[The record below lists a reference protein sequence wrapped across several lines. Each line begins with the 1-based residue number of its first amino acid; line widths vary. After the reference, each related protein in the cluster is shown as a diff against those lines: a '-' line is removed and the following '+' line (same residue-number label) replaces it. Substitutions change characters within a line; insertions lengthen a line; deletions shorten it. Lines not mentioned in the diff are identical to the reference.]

1 MEPVTRRQP
10 KQSRDELRGLLVE
23 TGRSILRDE
32 GLGAG
37 AESLTFKRVFD
48 RVERDTGVRLTNAS
62 IIRRVWENQAD
73 FQAEVLVAI
82 AADDSDAEIRRMLD
96 SVGGV
101 LDSVDVSSEES
112 RWQALRD
119 LCRVAGDASL
129 AALRESADWPSWM
142 GVWGLAAGGTPLEYR
157 RRIRSALIDGYE
169 DFTVKYVRVYAD
181 MAAVLGFR
189 PREGLTFR
197 QFAIAAESLG
207 EGCELRNRINPA
219 EMQAILRPTGAD
231 GGGEEWALF
240 AIGLEALAVQF
251 FEIDPDWVPG
261 GGERTDDG
269 PRAG

>member
-73 FQAEVLVAI
+73 FQADVLVAI

-101 LDSVDVSSEES
+101 YD
-112 RWQALRD
+112 Q
-119 LCRVAGDASL
+119 RVKATGDASL

>member
-73 FQAEVLVAI
+73 FQADVLVAI

-101 LDSVDVSSEES
+101 LD
-112 RWQALRD
+112 Q
-119 LCRVAGDASL
+119 RVKATGDASL